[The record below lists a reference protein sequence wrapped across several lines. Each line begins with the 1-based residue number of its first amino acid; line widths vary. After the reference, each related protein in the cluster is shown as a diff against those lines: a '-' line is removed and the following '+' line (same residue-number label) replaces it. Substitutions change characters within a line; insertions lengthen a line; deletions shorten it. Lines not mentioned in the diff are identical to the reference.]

1 MAAASTLGDLQNEI
15 FDLQEQIGD
24 GAYLRIQNHLRD
36 IHRQLETARA
46 LTQEPR
52 VVGAQGVVRGIF
64 SADDLMNDIREN
76 RDSALVSQECF
87 ASPFGT
93 AKFCHTDYG
102 FGGTDYHRVLL
113 RLRYT
118 ARELDYDE
126 TQVREMID
134 DVSNTPEFRK
144 ALTDIPKCIIFGRQL
159 NIRSKFQKYPA
170 VVRIMSE
177 PNNGDAFNNLMRLIL
192 ERNGFPPV
200 VIDEW
205 ERVKEF
211 VKLTHALF
219 NELYKIILSIRAL
232 PYVKS
237 ILGTTPT
244 ETENSRVMACVESVA
259 QRLTNEKRSAN
270 TKVYNV
276 SVRGSSPSDVF
287 EADAKT
293 HRKNLG
299 HIQFPSTPAEHLSRI
314 SSNDKLWDNA
324 FRIPECYICR
334 SEYLAYMSDDT
345 LNEYFI
351 DRLNTGKI
359 HTHDFSLNPR
369 SSISHYDTKG
379 YNSFQMVSS
388 EQKRQRKYIV
398 VRRGGEI
405 SITFQSTQPV
415 EHWSGV

>member
-1 MAAASTLGDLQNEI
+1 MAAASTLGDLENEI

-46 LTQEPR
+46 LTQQPR
-52 VVGAQGVVRGIF
+52 VVVPQGGRVR
-64 SADDLMNDIREN
+64 DDDDMMNDIREH
-76 RDSALVSQECF
+76 RDSALIGRWCLYC
-87 ASPFGT
+87 PFGT
-93 AKFCHTDYG
+93 AEFILTDYG
-102 FGGTDYHRVLL
+102 FGGMVFQRVLY
-113 RLRYT
+113 RLKYIDG
-118 ARELDYDE
+118 ALDYDE

-144 ALTDIPKCIIFGRQL
+144 ALTDIPKSIILGKQL

-170 VVRIMSE
+170 IVRINDE
-177 PNNGDAFNNLMRLIL
+177 PNGDSFNNLMRLIL

-205 ERVKEF
+205 ERVQEF
-211 VKLTHALF
+211 VKLTNALF
-219 NELYKIILSIRAL
+219 HQLYKIVLGIRAL

-244 ETENSRVMACVESVA
+244 ETENLRIKAGVESVA

-276 SVRGSSPSDVF
+276 SVRTTIDDYVY
-287 EADAKT
+287 EVDAKT

-299 HIQFPSTPAEHLSRI
+299 HIHFPSTPAEHLSRI

-324 FRIPECYICR
+324 FRIPECNVCR
-334 SEYLAYMSDDT
+334 GEYLAYMSDDT

-351 DRLNTGKI
+351 DRLETGKI
-359 HTHDFSLNPR
+359 YSHDFSLNPL
-369 SSISHYDTKG
+369 SSISHYNTKG
-379 YNSFQMVSS
+379 YDSFQMVSS

-415 EHWSGV
+415 EHWAGV